1 MRGIGIASPETS
13 ASGNQLMRFLV
24 TNDDGIDSPFL
35 HALVNA
41 LRTAGHDLFIAA
53 PKTEQSWIGCA
64 KSRLRPV
71 ASALASR
78 DFGCMAWVI
87 DGTPS
92 DCVSIALAH
101 LLPPDQPI
109 DAVLSGINVGR
120 NASLGFILASGTI
133 AGAWEGAVHG
143 LPAIAFSQDLT
154 HTQFEAYRASGHR
167 ISPDVRSTLDASA
180 ARAAQLAPDLVAST
194 PPHRFLVH
202 NVNFP
207 YPCVHDTPMRRTV
220 PARVIVPGL
229 FGPADDDGTHRFIFK
244 LGNDISPAEPLT
256 DRSAIENGL
265 ISHTVLNYGVLGTP
279 EGSA

>member
-1 MRGIGIASPETS
+1 MRLLI
-13 ASGNQLMRFLV
+13 

-35 HALVNA
+35 HALTDA
-41 LRTAGHDLFIAA
+41 LRTAGHDLRIAA

-71 ASALASR
+71 ASAVATR
-78 DFGCMAWVI
+78 DFGCPAWTI

-101 LLPPDQPI
+101 LLPPDEPI
-109 DAVLSGINVGR
+109 DAVVSGINIGR

-154 HTQFEAYRASGHR
+154 AAQFEAYRASGHR
-167 ISPDVRSTLDASA
+167 ADAALQRTLDTSA
-180 ARAAQLAPDLVAST
+180 ARAAQLVPDLVATT
-194 PPHRFLVH
+194 PQRRFIVH

-207 YPCVHDTPMRRTV
+207 SPCAADTAIHRTV
-220 PARVIVPGL
+220 PAQVIVPGL
-229 FGPADDDGTHRFIFK
+229 FGPAADDGTHRFIFK
-244 LGNDISPAEPLT
+244 FGENISPQSPLT
-256 DRSAIENGL
+256 DAAALASGL
-265 ISHTVLNYGVLGTP
+265 ISHTVLDYTALGTSTP
-279 EGSA
+279 VPSA

>member
-1 MRGIGIASPETS
+1 MR
-13 ASGNQLMRFLV
+13 LLL

-35 HALVNA
+35 HALIGA
-41 LRTAGHDLFIAA
+41 LRTEGHELYIAA

-71 ASALASR
+71 ASAIATH
-78 DFGCMAWVI
+78 DFGCHAWMI

-101 LLPPDQPI
+101 LLPREVQI
-109 DAVLSGINVGR
+109 DAVVSGINIGR

-154 HTQFEAYRASGHR
+154 AAQFEAFRASGHR
-167 ISPDVRSTLDASA
+167 AGPELQRSLDTSA
-180 ARAAQLAPDLVAST
+180 ARAAQLVPGLVAAT
-194 PPHRFLVH
+194 PARGFVVH

-207 YPCVHDTPMRRTV
+207 YPCLPESIVRRTV

-229 FGPADDDGTHRFIFK
+229 FGPAADDGTHRFIFK
-244 LGNDISPAEPLT
+244 LGDDISPEAPLT
-256 DRSAIENGL
+256 DRTAIEHGF
-265 ISHTVLNYGVLGTP
+265 ISHTVLDYTALGTNVSP
-279 EGSA
+279 E

>member
-1 MRGIGIASPETS
+1 MRLLI
-13 ASGNQLMRFLV
+13 

-35 HALVNA
+35 HALTGA
-41 LRTAGHDLFIAA
+41 LRAAGHSLFIAA

-71 ASALASR
+71 ASAVSPC
-78 DFGCMAWVI
+78 DFGCPAWTV

-101 LLPPDQPI
+101 LLPRDAPV
-109 DAVLSGINVGR
+109 DAVVSGINIGR

-154 HTQFEAYRASGHR
+154 AAQFEAYRASGHR
-167 ISPDVRSTLDASA
+167 ADADLQRTLDASS
-180 ARAAQLAPDLVAST
+180 ARAAQLVPQLAAST
-194 PPHRFLVH
+194 PPRGFVVH

-207 YPCVHDTPMRRTV
+207 YPCGAETPLRRTV

-229 FGPADDDGTHRFIFK
+229 FGPAADDGTHRFIFK
-244 LGNDISPAEPLT
+244 LGDDISPSAPLT
-256 DRSAIENGL
+256 DRAAIENGL
-265 ISHTVLNYGVLGTP
+265 ISHTVLDYTALGTNDFQ
-279 EGSA
+279 G

>member
-1 MRGIGIASPETS
+1 MR
-13 ASGNQLMRFLV
+13 LLL

-35 HALVNA
+35 HALTDA
-41 LRTAGHDLFIAA
+41 LRAAGHDLRIAA

-71 ASALASR
+71 ASAVATR
-78 DFGCMAWVI
+78 DFGCPAWSI

-101 LLPPDQPI
+101 LLPPDEPI
-109 DAVLSGINVGR
+109 DAVVSGINIGR

-154 HTQFEAYRASGHR
+154 TAQFEAYRASGHR
-167 ISPDVRSTLDASA
+167 ADADLQRTLDISA
-180 ARAAQLAPDLVAST
+180 ARAAQLVPDLIAAT
-194 PPHRFLVH
+194 PLRSFIVH

-207 YPCVHDTPMRRTV
+207 SPCAADTPIRRTV

-229 FGPADDDGTHRFIFK
+229 FSPAADDGSHRFIFK
-244 LGNDISPAEPLT
+244 LGEDISPDDPLT
-256 DRSAIENGL
+256 DRAAIENGL
-265 ISHTVLNYGVLGTP
+265 ISHTVLNYTALGTN
-279 EGSA
+279 AAAF

>member
-1 MRGIGIASPETS
+1 MR
-13 ASGNQLMRFLV
+13 LLL

-35 HALVNA
+35 HALAAA
-41 LRTAGHDLFIAA
+41 LRSASHDLFIAA

-71 ASALASR
+71 AAAVSSR
-78 DFGCMAWVI
+78 DFGCRAWTI

-101 LLPPDQPI
+101 LLPRNVQI
-109 DAVLSGINVGR
+109 DAVVSGINIGR

-143 LPAIAFSQDLT
+143 LPALAFSQDLT
-154 HTQFEAYRASGHR
+154 PEQFEAYRASGHR
-167 ISPDVRSTLDASA
+167 ADPELQRTLDISA
-180 ARAAQLAPDLVAST
+180 GRAAQLVPELVATT
-194 PPHRFLVH
+194 PSRGFVVH

-207 YPCVHDTPMRRTV
+207 FPCAADTPVSRTV

-229 FGPADDDGTHRFIFK
+229 FGPAADDGTHRFIFRF
-244 LGNDISPAEPLT
+244 GDDISPEEPLT
-256 DRSAIENGL
+256 DRAAIESGL
-265 ISHTVLNYGVLGTP
+265 ISHTVLDYTRLGTNEAGGRP
-279 EGSA
+279 ISHPASP

>member
-1 MRGIGIASPETS
+1 MK
-13 ASGNQLMRFLV
+13 FLV

-35 HALVNA
+35 HALVHA
-41 LRTAGHDLFIAA
+41 LQAAGHQLFIAA

-64 KSRLRPV
+64 KSRMRPV
-71 ASALASR
+71 ASAVAPH
-78 DFGCMAWVI
+78 DFGCTAWVI

-101 LLPPDQPI
+101 LLPSDEVV
-109 DAVLSGINVGR
+109 DAVISGINVGR

-154 HTQFEAYRASGHR
+154 HSQFEAYRVSGNR
-167 ISPDVRSTLDASA
+167 ADPDLQRSLDASA
-180 ARAAQLAPDLVAST
+180 TRAAQIAPDLVDST
-194 PPHRFLVH
+194 PPRSFIVH

-207 YPCVHDTPMRRTV
+207 YPCGRDTPMRRTV

-229 FGPADDDGTHRFIFK
+229 FGPAADDGTHRFIFN
-244 LGNDISPAEPLT
+244 LGDDISPAEPLT

-265 ISHTVLNYGVLGTP
+265 ISHTALNYGELGTHGIP
-279 EGSA
+279 K

>member
-1 MRGIGIASPETS
+1 MR
-13 ASGNQLMRFLV
+13 LLL

-35 HALVNA
+35 HALVHA
-41 LRTAGHDLFIAA
+41 LRLAGHDLFIAA

-71 ASALASR
+71 AAAIAPR
-78 DFGCMAWVI
+78 NFGCPAWTI

-101 LLPPDQPI
+101 LLSRDVQI
-109 DAVLSGINVGR
+109 DAVVSGINIGR

-154 HTQFEAYRASGHR
+154 AQQFEAYRASGHR
-167 ISPDVRSTLDASA
+167 ADPELKLTLDTSA
-180 ARAAQLAPDLVAST
+180 ARAAVLTAGLVEGT
-194 PPHRFLVH
+194 PPRGFIVH

-207 YPCVHDTPMRRTV
+207 YPCRPDAEVRRTV

-244 LGNDISPAEPLT
+244 LGDDVTPAGVMT
-256 DRSAIENGL
+256 DRAAIENGL
-265 ISHTVLNYGVLGTP
+265 ISHTVLDYTMLGTN
-279 EGSA
+279 GGAI